1 MIKCDINPD
10 LKQRIRSY
18 LEYIWK
24 EEKEMDDQEIN
35 KIIEKLS
42 KTL

>member
-10 LKQRIRSY
+10 LKQRIRS
-18 LEYIWK
+18 YIWK